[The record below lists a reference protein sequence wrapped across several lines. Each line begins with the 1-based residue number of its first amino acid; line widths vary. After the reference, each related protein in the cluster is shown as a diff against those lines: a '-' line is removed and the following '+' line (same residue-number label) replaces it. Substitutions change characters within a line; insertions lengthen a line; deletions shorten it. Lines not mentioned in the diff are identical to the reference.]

1 MSRAV
6 LKLLFSSFPG
16 EGIFMRNAVVEP
28 GLLVGRAAGG
38 TRVPRALVHKAADAE
53 VLLADIHPRGE
64 GRFAVTAHW
73 PHDHPLHH
81 READGSRDALV
92 VVETLRQAG
101 ICLSHRFFDVPVDH
115 PFILCGFEFDLDA
128 PLCDRRPGGED
139 AEVVFDI
146 TVRCDRPRPGRVNMS
161 AEATVLVDGR
171 PVGRAGMDWIPL
183 TPERYE
189 AVRHRGAPTV
199 PPSDAARG
207 DAAGT
212 DGRRGA
218 DEGVVLPAPA
228 VGRDRADAVLL
239 AALPDDP
246 GSWRLRMDTGH
257 PALFDH
263 ASDHVPGM
271 VLVEAFRQAALLS
284 VNGSADPDAAPRGW
298 FLGSMRTTFDAFGE
312 LGLPVTVTATADPES
327 GGFLTTATQA
337 GRVLAT
343 ARLTGASLPLLDPLP
358 RKADTAC

>member
-1 MSRAV
+1 MEHAV
-6 LKLLFSSFPG
+6 G
-16 EGIFMRNAVVEP
+16 E
-28 GLLVGRAAGG
+28 

-53 VLLADIHPRGE
+53 VLLARIHPRGE

-81 READGSRDALV
+81 READGSRDALI

-101 ICLSHRFFDVPVDH
+101 ICLSHQFFDVPVDH

-171 PVGRAGMDWIPL
+171 PVGRAGMNWIPL
-183 TPERYE
+183 PPERYE
-189 AVRHRGAPTV
+189 AVRHR
-199 PPSDAARG
+199 DAAR
-207 DAAGT
+207 AATAATAGT
-212 DGRRGA
+212 DGRRGG

-239 AALPDDP
+239 AALPGDP
-246 GSWRLRMDTGH
+246 GGWRLRMDTGH

-312 LGLPVTVTATADPES
+312 LGLPVTVTATAAPES